1 MQLILLTH
9 LRETYK
15 TSNTGQLISRVISN
29 VRTIIWQR
37 TEADE
42 ILLKLIAE
50 GEIALVFQ
58 QEKSIPSDNISQF
71 KHFILIDGTWQEA
84 RKIYNRSPYLHDLP
98 CIQFTTDKK
107 SRYNLRRNQ
116 LDGGL
121 CTAECAIEL
130 LVATGLSAEAGLLGK
145 EFSAFIGEESQ

>member
-9 LRETYK
+9 SRETK
-15 TSNTGQLISRVISN
+15 KASNTGQLISRVMPE

-37 TEADE
+37 TEPDQA
-42 ILLKLIAE
+42 LLKLIAE
-50 GEIALVFQ
+50 GETALVFQ
-58 QEKSIPSDNISQF
+58 QEYSIHPDNVSAY
-71 KHFILIDGTWQEA
+71 KHFILIDSTWQEA

-98 CIQFTTDKK
+98 CIQFSTDKQ

-130 LVATGLSAEAGLLGK
+130 FGIAGLNKQAELLEK
-145 EFSAFIGEESQ
+145 EFSTFISED

>member
-9 LRETYK
+9 SRETYK
-15 TSNTGQLISRVISN
+15 TSNTGQLISRVTAN

-42 ILLKLIAE
+42 MLLKLVAE

-130 LVATGLSAEAGLLGK
+130 FCAAGLSAEAGLLEK
-145 EFSAFIGEESQ
+145 EFSAFIGEEE

>member
-9 LRETYK
+9 SRETQK
-15 TSNTGQLISRVISN
+15 PSNTGQLISRIIPN

-37 TEADE
+37 TEPDKS
-42 ILLKLIAE
+42 LLKLIAE
-50 GEIALVFQ
+50 GEVALVFQ
-58 QEKSIPSDNISQF
+58 HEKNIASNKAPQF
-71 KHFILIDGTWQEA
+71 KHFILIDSTWQEA

-98 CIQFTTDKK
+98 CIQFTAGKK
-107 SRYNLRRNQ
+107 SRYHLRRNQ

-130 LVATGLSAEAGLLGK
+130 LGVTGLSIQADLLQQA
-145 EFSAFIGEESQ
+145 FSSFIGEGA